1 VDKVVI
7 EMTIQIKVWE
17 RPVLKEPILICG
29 LPGSGYVA
37 KIALDFLMS
46 ELKATPLA
54 TIYSYSFPPQ
64 VLIRPDGSAELSKHE
79 ISYVRGQNGDL
90 LLYTGDAQPINPQAE
105 YELANKVLDFAAE
118 FGVKRVFTLAAYITG
133 QFVKSPRVFGTATNQ
148 DLLRLLVQN
157 GALVM
162 SEGTITGMNGL
173 IIGLAALKE
182 MEGACLLGETSG
194 YVMDPKA
201 SHAVLSLL
209 KKVLKLEIDL
219 TPLEERAKQGEVLR
233 SILESM
239 KKATGT
245 QPEKDLGYIS

>member
-1 VDKVVI
+1 
-7 EMTIQIKVWE
+7 MTIQIKIWDK
-17 RPVLKEPILICG
+17 PILKEPVLVCG

-37 KIALDFLMS
+37 KIAVDFLVS
-46 ELKATPLA
+46 ELKAIPLA
-54 TIYSYSFPPQ
+54 TIYSYHFPPQ
-64 VLIRPDGSAELSKHE
+64 VLIKADGSAELSKHE
-79 ISYVRGQNGDL
+79 MSYVRGKNHDL
-90 LLYTGDAQPINPQAE
+90 LLYTGDSQPVNPAAE
-105 YELANKVLDFAAE
+105 YELSNKILDLAEE
-118 FGVKRVFTLAAYITG
+118 FGVRRVFTLAAYITG
-133 QFVKSPRVFGTATNQ
+133 QFVKIPRVFGTATNHE
-148 DLLRLLVQN
+148 LLKTLIQS
-157 GALVM
+157 GANVM

-173 IIGLAALKE
+173 IIGLAALRG

-209 KKVLKLEIDL
+209 KKVLGLEVDL

-239 KKATGT
+239 KKSTSEA

>member
-1 VDKVVI
+1 
-7 EMTIQIKVWE
+7 MTIQIKVWD
-17 RPVLKEPILICG
+17 RPTLKDPILICG

-37 KIALDFLMS
+37 KIALDFLVS
-46 ELKATPLA
+46 ELKSIPLA
-54 TIYSYSFPPQ
+54 TIYSYNLPPQ

-79 ISYVRGQNGDL
+79 LSYVKGQNGDL

-105 YELANKVLDFAAE
+105 YELSNKVLDFVAE

-173 IIGLAALKE
+173 IIGLAALKG

-209 KKVLKLEIDL
+209 KKLIKLDIDL

-233 SILESM
+233 NILESM
-239 KKATGT
+239 KKAAET